1 MKIST
6 RETLLGWLAMVAVL
20 FGVTYFAGQSRF
32 AEWKDVG
39 KVRAGLKERRII
51 AEHLLA
57 QQETVNKDL
66 DEFRNQIPQ
75 HPVGKNV
82 TAELLAMLERTAS
95 DNGLTLLRRDA
106 EKEKNVGDLYE
117 LSINCSWEAELDPLV
132 RFLYALQ
139 VQGAILDIRQLTVT
153 PGSGAPGRL
162 KGNFTVDCAYTRPS
176 SGLGTVEVHPEAPR

>member
-20 FGVTYFAGQSRF
+20 FGVTYFAGQSRL

-39 KVRAGLKERRII
+39 KVRASLKDRRVI
-51 AEHLLA
+51 AEHLLE
-57 QQETVNKDL
+57 QQESVNKDL

-75 HPVGKNV
+75 HPRGKDV
-82 TAELLAMLERTAS
+82 TAELLKMLEKTAS
-95 DNGLTLLRRDA
+95 ENGLTLLRREAD
-106 EKEKNVGDLYE
+106 KEKSVGDLYE

-153 PGSGAPGRL
+153 PGAGAPGRL

-176 SGLGTVEVHPEAPR
+176 SGLGTVQVQPEAPR

>member
-1 MKIST
+1 MKISN
-6 RETLLGWLAMVAVL
+6 RETLLGWITTVVVL
-20 FGVTYFAGQSRF
+20 FGVTYWVGQSRF

-39 KVRAGLKERRII
+39 KVRAGLKERRRI
-51 AEHLLA
+51 AERLLE
-57 QQETVNKDL
+57 QKETVNKDL
-66 DEFRNQIPQ
+66 DEFRKQIPQ
-75 HPVGKNV
+75 HPAGKDV
-82 TAELLAMLERTAS
+82 TSELLKMLERTAS
-95 DNGLTLLRRDA
+95 DNGLVLLRREPD
-106 EKEKNVGDLYE
+106 KEKSVGDLYE

-176 SGLGTVEVHPEAPR
+176 SGLGTVEVQPEAPR